1 VPSITQS
8 ATTNNVT
15 LTNLADVSTTS
26 FVGST
31 YVDTTTTLEAGAET
45 TAEMPVL
52 TTVETLSPSTQPSLN
67 NLSLSDTTSNM
78 PTNTP
83 QMSSSS
89 SSSSTVEE
97 STNIA
102 SNQMLF
108 TTAPTIINTTTLV
121 GSTQTES
128 GKSL

>member
-8 ATTNNVT
+8 ATTNNVI

-121 GSTQTES
+121 GSAQTES